1 MSSLSRSPQ
10 GLRDVLQTLVQ
21 NSRNEDNVYGTLES
35 QVKQNIYFSSLPRA
49 NSIETAVQVGKASKY
64 EYLS

>member
-1 MSSLSRSPQ
+1 MY
-10 GLRDVLQTLVQ
+10 
-21 NSRNEDNVYGTLES
+21 NGTLES
-35 QVKQNIYFSSLPRA
+35 QLKQNIYFATLARA